1 MMLFKLSLKNIKK
14 SFKDY
19 AIYFMT
25 LILGVTIFYMF
36 NSIESQE
43 AMMQVNQSQKMI
55 IELMTQL
62 IGFVSGFVAII
73 LAFLIIYANNFLIK
87 RRKKEFGIYMTLGMG
102 KRQISKILLFETILI
117 GIISLGI
124 GLVIGIFGSQL
135 MSILVSKLFEVDM
148 TEFQFIFSKDAFVKT
163 CIYFALMYFAVMIFN
178 TISVSR
184 YKLIDLLNAA
194 KKNEKVI
201 IKNPIICTII
211 FLLSCGVLGYAYYIV
226 SAKAYTLT
234 SFSKIWPILVMGTVA
249 TLLLFW
255 SLSGL
260 MIKLIQFRKK
270 TYLKDAN
277 MFVLRQINN
286 KINTTVVSMTIICL
300 MLFITITILSTALS
314 IKNTMTRELVEM
326 TPVDINLYKT
336 ASLPER
342 YVNRYGE
349 EIVYTKEQIEDS
361 RESVQYTLENAGLD
375 MSILKDIVEISTYT
389 SPDLTWQTYL
399 KDVFDEVKAQFPG
412 LAYGTPELIV
422 KESEYNKV
430 ARLYGLEEF
439 SLNDDE
445 YVMLCDFDNMINIRN
460 KELQIDGVIN
470 LCGKEYI
477 PKYRE
482 CKSGYI
488 MMSTSHTNTGII
500 LVPDSCPLTED
511 MKEQQ
516 ILIAN
521 YNANTEEEKQKIEEI
536 FSAEDS
542 YLIQNLDKNGID
554 LEGATKISIY
564 DGSVGITTII
574 VFVAIYLGIIFLISS
589 SAILALKQL
598 TESSDNKLRYSI
610 LRKIGA
616 DEKMINRSLF
626 IQIGIFFA
634 FPIVI
639 AIIHSIFGIQF
650 ALSTMSGI
658 ADAADL
664 LPSIIATVLIIG
676 FIYGIYFL
684 ATYFESKNIIKE
696 NT

>member
-1 MMLFKLSLKNIKK
+1 MMLFKLSLKNIRK

-286 KINTTVVSMTIICL
+286 KINTTVVSMTVICL

-361 RESVQYTLENAGLD
+361 QESVQYTLENAGLD
-375 MSILKDIVEISTYT
+375 MNLLKDVVEISTYT
-389 SPDLTWQTYL
+389 SPNLTWETYL

-430 ARLYGLEEF
+430 AKLYGLEEF
-439 SLNDDE
+439 HLNDNE
-445 YVMLCDFDNMINIRN
+445 YVMLCDFDNMVNIRN
-460 KELQIDGVIN
+460 KELQIDGIIT
-470 LCGKEYI
+470 LCGKEYT
-477 PKYRE
+477 PKYKE

-500 LVPDSCPLTED
+500 LVPDSCPLTKD
-511 MKEQQ
+511 MQEQQ

-521 YNANTEEEKQKIEEI
+521 YNATTDEQKQEIENL
-536 FSAEDS
+536 FASDDS
-542 YLIQNLDKNGID
+542 ILIQNLDKNGID
-554 LEGATKISIY
+554 LEGATRISIY
-564 DGSVGITTII
+564 DGSVGIATII
-574 VFVAIYLGIIFLISS
+574 VFLAIYLGIIFLISS
-589 SAILALKQL
+589 SAVLALKQL

-616 DEKMINRSLF
+616 DDRMINHSLF
-626 IQIGIFFA
+626 LQIGIFFA
-634 FPIVI
+634 FPIII
-639 AIIHSIFGIQF
+639 AMIHSIFGIQF

-664 LPSIIATVLIIG
+664 LPSIIATVVIIG

-696 NT
+696 NI

>member
-1 MMLFKLSLKNIKK
+1 MMLFKLSLKNIRK

-260 MIKLIQFRKK
+260 MIKLVQIRKK
-270 TYLKDAN
+270 TYLKDTN

-314 IKNTMTRELVEM
+314 IKNTMTRELIEM

-361 RESVQYTLENAGLD
+361 QKPVQYTLENAGFD
-375 MSILKDIVEISTYT
+375 MNLLKDVVEISTYT
-389 SPDLTWQTYL
+389 SPNLTWETYL

-422 KESEYNKV
+422 KESEYNRV

-439 SLNDDE
+439 ELNDDE
-445 YVMLCDFDNMINIRN
+445 YVMLCDFDNMVNIRN
-460 KELQIDGVIN
+460 KEIQMDGIIT
-470 LCGKEYI
+470 LCGKEYT
-477 PKYRE
+477 PKYKE

-500 LVPDSCPLTED
+500 LVPDSCPLTQD
-511 MKEQQ
+511 MQEQQ

-521 YNANTEEEKQKIEEI
+521 YNATTDEQKQEIENL
-536 FSAEDS
+536 FVNDDS
-542 YLIQNLDKNGID
+542 FLIQNLDKSGID
-554 LEGATKISIY
+554 LEGATRISIY
-564 DGSVGITTII
+564 DGSVGIATII
-574 VFVAIYLGIIFLISS
+574 VFLAIYLGIIFLISS
-589 SAILALKQL
+589 SAVLALKQL

-616 DEKMINRSLF
+616 DDRMINHSLF
-626 IQIGIFFA
+626 LQIGIFFA
-634 FPIVI
+634 FPIII

-696 NT
+696 NI

>member
-1 MMLFKLSLKNIKK
+1 MLFKLSLKNIKK

-117 GIISLGI
+117 GIISLGV

-148 TEFQFIFSKDAFVKT
+148 TEYQFVFSKDAFFKT
-163 CIYFALMYFAVMIFN
+163 CIYFALMYLAVMIFN

-184 YKLIDLLNAA
+184 YKLIDLINAA
-194 KKNEKVI
+194 KKNEKII
-201 IKNPIICTII
+201 IKNPIICIIVFLVSCTI
-211 FLLSCGVLGYAYYIV
+211 LGYAYYIV

-234 SFSKIWPILVMGTVA
+234 TFEKIWPILVMGTVA

-260 MIKLIQFRKK
+260 MIKLVQIRKK
-270 TYLKDAN
+270 TYLKDTN

-314 IKNTMTRELVEM
+314 IKNTMTRELIEM

-336 ASLPER
+336 ATLPQK

-460 KELQIDGVIN
+460 KELQINGVIN
-470 LCGKEYI
+470 LCGKEYT
-477 PKYRE
+477 PKYKE

>member
-117 GIISLGI
+117 GIISLGV

-148 TEFQFIFSKDAFVKT
+148 TEYQFVFSKDAFFKT
-163 CIYFALMYFAVMIFN
+163 CIYFALMYLAVMIFN

-194 KKNEKVI
+194 KKNEKII
-201 IKNPIICTII
+201 IKNPIICIIVFLVSCTI
-211 FLLSCGVLGYAYYIV
+211 LGYAYYIV

-234 SFSKIWPILVMGTVA
+234 TFEKIWPILVMGTVA

-286 KINTTVVSMTIICL
+286 KINTTVVSMTVICL

-361 RESVQYTLENAGLD
+361 QESVQYTLENAGLD
-375 MSILKDIVEISTYT
+375 MNLLKDVVEISTYT
-389 SPDLTWQTYL
+389 SPNLTWETYL

-430 ARLYGLEEF
+430 AKLYGLEEF
-439 SLNDDE
+439 HLNDNE
-445 YVMLCDFDNMINIRN
+445 YVMLCDFDNMVNIRN
-460 KELQIDGVIN
+460 KELQIDGIIT
-470 LCGKEYI
+470 LCGKEYT
-477 PKYRE
+477 PKYKE

-500 LVPDSCPLTED
+500 LVPDSCPLTKD
-511 MKEQQ
+511 MQEQQ

-521 YNANTEEEKQKIEEI
+521 YNATTDEQKQEIENL
-536 FSAEDS
+536 FASDDS
-542 YLIQNLDKNGID
+542 ILIQNLDKNGID
-554 LEGATKISIY
+554 LEGATRISIY
-564 DGSVGITTII
+564 DGSVGIATII
-574 VFVAIYLGIIFLISS
+574 VFLAIYLGIIFLISS

-616 DEKMINRSLF
+616 DDRMINHSLF
-626 IQIGIFFA
+626 LQIGIFFA
-634 FPIVI
+634 FPIII
-639 AIIHSIFGIQF
+639 AMIHSIFGIQF

-664 LPSIIATVLIIG
+664 LPSIIATVVIIG

-696 NT
+696 NI

>member
-361 RESVQYTLENAGLD
+361 QESVQYTLENAGLD
-375 MSILKDIVEISTYT
+375 MNLLKDVVEISTYT
-389 SPDLTWQTYL
+389 SPNLTWETYL

-430 ARLYGLEEF
+430 AKLYGLEEF
-439 SLNDDE
+439 HLNDNE
-445 YVMLCDFDNMINIRN
+445 YVMLCDFDNMVNIRN
-460 KELQIDGVIN
+460 KELQIDGIIT
-470 LCGKEYI
+470 LCGKEYT
-477 PKYRE
+477 PKYKE

-500 LVPDSCPLTED
+500 LVPDSCPLTKD
-511 MKEQQ
+511 MQEQQ

-521 YNANTEEEKQKIEEI
+521 YNATTDEQKQEIENL
-536 FSAEDS
+536 FASDDS
-542 YLIQNLDKNGID
+542 ILIQNLDKNGID
-554 LEGATKISIY
+554 LEGATRISIY
-564 DGSVGITTII
+564 DGSVGIATII
-574 VFVAIYLGIIFLISS
+574 VFLAIYLGIIFLISS
-589 SAILALKQL
+589 SAVLALKQL

-616 DEKMINRSLF
+616 DDRMINHSLF
-626 IQIGIFFA
+626 LQIGIFFA

-696 NT
+696 NI

>member
-1 MMLFKLSLKNIKK
+1 MMLFKLSLKNIRK

-270 TYLKDAN
+270 IYLKDTN

-286 KINTTVVSMTIICL
+286 KINTTVVSMTVICL

-361 RESVQYTLENAGLD
+361 QESVQYTLENAGLD
-375 MSILKDIVEISTYT
+375 MNLLKDVVEISTYT
-389 SPDLTWQTYL
+389 SPNLTWETYL

-430 ARLYGLEEF
+430 AKLYGLEEF
-439 SLNDDE
+439 HLNDNE
-445 YVMLCDFDNMINIRN
+445 YVMLCDFDNMVNIRN
-460 KELQIDGVIN
+460 KELQIDGIIT
-470 LCGKEYI
+470 LCGKEYT
-477 PKYRE
+477 PKYKE

-500 LVPDSCPLTED
+500 LVPDSCPLTKD
-511 MKEQQ
+511 MQEQQ

-521 YNANTEEEKQKIEEI
+521 YNATTDEQKQEIENL
-536 FSAEDS
+536 FASDDS
-542 YLIQNLDKNGID
+542 ILIQNLDKNGID
-554 LEGATKISIY
+554 LEGATRISIY
-564 DGSVGITTII
+564 DGSVGIATII
-574 VFVAIYLGIIFLISS
+574 VFLAIYLGIIFLISS
-589 SAILALKQL
+589 SAVLALKQL

-616 DEKMINRSLF
+616 DDRMINHSLF
-626 IQIGIFFA
+626 LQIGIFFA

>member
-1 MMLFKLSLKNIKK
+1 MMLFKLSLKNIRK

-286 KINTTVVSMTIICL
+286 KINTTVVSMTVICL

-361 RESVQYTLENAGLD
+361 QESVQYTLENAGLD
-375 MSILKDIVEISTYT
+375 MNLLKDVVEISTYT
-389 SPDLTWQTYL
+389 SPNLTWETYL

-430 ARLYGLEEF
+430 AKLYGLEEF
-439 SLNDDE
+439 HLNDNE
-445 YVMLCDFDNMINIRN
+445 YVMLCDFDNMVNIRN
-460 KELQIDGVIN
+460 KELQIDGIIT
-470 LCGKEYI
+470 LCGKEYT
-477 PKYRE
+477 PKYKE

-500 LVPDSCPLTED
+500 LVPDSCPLTKD
-511 MKEQQ
+511 MQEQQ

-521 YNANTEEEKQKIEEI
+521 YNATTDEQKQEIENL
-536 FSAEDS
+536 FASDDS
-542 YLIQNLDKNGID
+542 ILIQNLDKNGID
-554 LEGATKISIY
+554 LEGATRISIY
-564 DGSVGITTII
+564 DGSVGIATII
-574 VFVAIYLGIIFLISS
+574 VFLAIYLGIIFLISS

-616 DEKMINRSLF
+616 DDRMINHSLF
-626 IQIGIFFA
+626 LQIGIFFA
-634 FPIVI
+634 FPIII
-639 AIIHSIFGIQF
+639 AMIHSIFGIQF

-696 NT
+696 NI

>member
-163 CIYFALMYFAVMIFN
+163 CIYFAVMYLAVMIFN

-286 KINTTVVSMTIICL
+286 KINTTVVSMTVICL

-314 IKNTMTRELVEM
+314 LKNTMTRELVEM

-361 RESVQYTLENAGLD
+361 QESVQYTLENAGLD
-375 MSILKDIVEISTYT
+375 MNLLKDVVEISTYT
-389 SPDLTWQTYL
+389 SPNLTWETYL

-430 ARLYGLEEF
+430 AKLYGFEQF
-439 SLNDDE
+439 HLNDNE
-445 YVMLCDFDNMINIRN
+445 YVMLCDFDNMVNIRN
-460 KELQIDGVIN
+460 KELQIDGIIT
-470 LCGKEYI
+470 LCGKEYM
-477 PKYRE
+477 PKYKE

-500 LVPDSCPLTED
+500 LVPDSCPLTQD
-511 MKEQQ
+511 MQEQQ

-521 YNANTEEEKQKIEEI
+521 YNATTDEQKQEIENL
-536 FSAEDS
+536 FASDDS
-542 YLIQNLDKNGID
+542 FLIQNLDKNGID
-554 LEGATKISIY
+554 LEGATRISIY

-574 VFVAIYLGIIFLISS
+574 VFLAIYLGIIFLISS
-589 SAILALKQL
+589 SAVLALKQL
-598 TESSDNKLRYSI
+598 TESSDNKLRYSV

-616 DEKMINRSLF
+616 DEKMINHSLF

-634 FPIVI
+634 LPIII

-650 ALSTMSGI
+650 ALSTMSGM
-658 ADAADL
+658 ADIADL
-664 LPSIIATVLIIG
+664 LPSIIATVVIID
-676 FIYGIYFL
+676 FVYGIYFL

-696 NT
+696 NI

>member
-1 MMLFKLSLKNIKK
+1 MMLFKLSLKNIRK

-270 TYLKDAN
+270 IYLKDAN

-286 KINTTVVSMTIICL
+286 KINTTVVSMTVICL

-361 RESVQYTLENAGLD
+361 QESVQYTLENAGLD
-375 MSILKDIVEISTYT
+375 MNLLKDVVEISTYT
-389 SPDLTWQTYL
+389 SPNLTWETYL

-430 ARLYGLEEF
+430 AKLYGLEEF
-439 SLNDDE
+439 HLNDNE
-445 YVMLCDFDNMINIRN
+445 YVMLCDFDNMVNIRN
-460 KELQIDGVIN
+460 KELQIDGIIT
-470 LCGKEYI
+470 LCGKEYT
-477 PKYRE
+477 PKYKE

-500 LVPDSCPLTED
+500 LVPDSCPLTKD
-511 MKEQQ
+511 MQEQQ

-521 YNANTEEEKQKIEEI
+521 YNATTDEQKQEIENL
-536 FSAEDS
+536 FASDDS
-542 YLIQNLDKNGID
+542 ILIQNLDKNGID
-554 LEGATKISIY
+554 LEGATRISIY
-564 DGSVGITTII
+564 DGSVGIATII
-574 VFVAIYLGIIFLISS
+574 VFLAIYLGIIFLISS

-616 DEKMINRSLF
+616 DDRMINHSLF
-626 IQIGIFFA
+626 LQIGIFFA
-634 FPIVI
+634 FPIII
-639 AIIHSIFGIQF
+639 AMIHSIFGIQF

-664 LPSIIATVLIIG
+664 LPSIIATVVIIG

-696 NT
+696 NI

>member
-1 MMLFKLSLKNIKK
+1 MMLFKLSLKNIRK

-286 KINTTVVSMTIICL
+286 KINTTVVSMTVICL

-361 RESVQYTLENAGLD
+361 QESVQYTLENAGLD
-375 MSILKDIVEISTYT
+375 MNLLKDVVEISTYT
-389 SPDLTWQTYL
+389 SPNLTWETYL

-430 ARLYGLEEF
+430 AKLYGLEEF
-439 SLNDDE
+439 HLNDNE
-445 YVMLCDFDNMINIRN
+445 YVMLCDFDNMVNIRN
-460 KELQIDGVIN
+460 KELKIDGIIT
-470 LCGKEYI
+470 LCGKEYT
-477 PKYRE
+477 PKYKE

-500 LVPDSCPLTED
+500 LVPDSCPLTKD
-511 MKEQQ
+511 MQEQQ

-521 YNANTEEEKQKIEEI
+521 YNATTDEQKQEIENL
-536 FSAEDS
+536 FASDDS
-542 YLIQNLDKNGID
+542 ILIQNLDKNGID
-554 LEGATKISIY
+554 LEGATRISIY
-564 DGSVGITTII
+564 DGSVGIATII
-574 VFVAIYLGIIFLISS
+574 VFLAIYLGIIFLISS

-616 DEKMINRSLF
+616 DDRMINHSLF
-626 IQIGIFFA
+626 LQIGIFFA
-634 FPIVI
+634 FPIII
-639 AIIHSIFGIQF
+639 AMIHSIFGIQF

-664 LPSIIATVLIIG
+664 LPSIIATVVIIG

-696 NT
+696 NI

>member
-1 MMLFKLSLKNIKK
+1 MLFKLSLKNIKK

-102 KRQISKILLFETILI
+102 KRQISKILLFEIILI
-117 GIISLGI
+117 GIISLGV

-148 TEFQFIFSKDAFVKT
+148 TEYQFVFSKDAFFKT
-163 CIYFALMYFAVMIFN
+163 CIYFALMYLAVMIFN

-286 KINTTVVSMTIICL
+286 KINTTVVSMTVICL

-361 RESVQYTLENAGLD
+361 QESVQYTLENAGLD
-375 MSILKDIVEISTYT
+375 MNLLKDVVEISTYT
-389 SPDLTWQTYL
+389 SPNLTWETYL

-430 ARLYGLEEF
+430 AKLYGLEEF
-439 SLNDDE
+439 HLNDNE
-445 YVMLCDFDNMINIRN
+445 YVMLCDFDNMVNIRN
-460 KELQIDGVIN
+460 KELQIDGIIT
-470 LCGKEYI
+470 LCGKEYT
-477 PKYRE
+477 PKYKE

-500 LVPDSCPLTED
+500 LVPDSCPLTKD
-511 MKEQQ
+511 MQEQQ

-521 YNANTEEEKQKIEEI
+521 YNATTDEQKQEIENL
-536 FSAEDS
+536 FASDDS
-542 YLIQNLDKNGID
+542 ILIQNLDKNGID
-554 LEGATKISIY
+554 LEGATRISIY
-564 DGSVGITTII
+564 DGSVGIATII
-574 VFVAIYLGIIFLISS
+574 VFLAIYLGIIFLISS

-616 DEKMINRSLF
+616 DDRMINHSLF
-626 IQIGIFFA
+626 LQIGIFFA
-634 FPIVI
+634 FPIII
-639 AIIHSIFGIQF
+639 AMIHSIFGIQF

-664 LPSIIATVLIIG
+664 LPSIIATVVIIG

-696 NT
+696 NI

>member
-1 MMLFKLSLKNIKK
+1 MMLFKLSLKNIRK

-260 MIKLIQFRKK
+260 MIKLVQIRKK
-270 TYLKDAN
+270 TYLKDTN

-286 KINTTVVSMTIICL
+286 KINTTVVSMTVICL

-314 IKNTMTRELVEM
+314 IKNTMTRELIEM

-361 RESVQYTLENAGLD
+361 QKPVQYTLENAGFD
-375 MSILKDIVEISTYT
+375 MNLLKDVVEISTYT
-389 SPDLTWQTYL
+389 SPNLTWETYL

-422 KESEYNKV
+422 KESEYNRV

-439 SLNDDE
+439 ELNDDE
-445 YVMLCDFDNMINIRN
+445 YVMLCDFDNMVNIRN
-460 KELQIDGVIN
+460 KEIQMDGIIT
-470 LCGKEYI
+470 LCGKEYT
-477 PKYRE
+477 PKYKE

-500 LVPDSCPLTED
+500 LVPDSCPLTQD
-511 MKEQQ
+511 MQEQQ

-521 YNANTEEEKQKIEEI
+521 YNATTDEQKQEIENL
-536 FSAEDS
+536 FVNDDS
-542 YLIQNLDKNGID
+542 FLIQNLDKSGID
-554 LEGATKISIY
+554 LEGATRISIY
-564 DGSVGITTII
+564 DGSVGIATII
-574 VFVAIYLGIIFLISS
+574 VFLAIYLGIIFLISS
-589 SAILALKQL
+589 SAVLALKQL

-616 DEKMINRSLF
+616 DDRMINHSLF
-626 IQIGIFFA
+626 LQIGIFFA
-634 FPIVI
+634 FPIII

-696 NT
+696 NI

>member
-1 MMLFKLSLKNIKK
+1 MMLFKLSLKNIRK

-286 KINTTVVSMTIICL
+286 KINTTVVSMTVICL

-361 RESVQYTLENAGLD
+361 QESVQYTLENAGLD
-375 MSILKDIVEISTYT
+375 MNLLKDVVEISTYT
-389 SPDLTWQTYL
+389 SPNLTWETYL

-430 ARLYGLEEF
+430 AKLYGLEEF
-439 SLNDDE
+439 HLNDNE
-445 YVMLCDFDNMINIRN
+445 YVMLCDFDNMVNIRN
-460 KELQIDGVIN
+460 KELQIDGIIT
-470 LCGKEYI
+470 LCGKEYT
-477 PKYRE
+477 PKYKE

-500 LVPDSCPLTED
+500 LVPDSCPLTKD
-511 MKEQQ
+511 MQEQQ

-521 YNANTEEEKQKIEEI
+521 YNATTDEQKQEIENL
-536 FSAEDS
+536 FASDDS
-542 YLIQNLDKNGID
+542 ILIQNLDKNGID
-554 LEGATKISIY
+554 LEGATRISIY
-564 DGSVGITTII
+564 DGSVGIATII
-574 VFVAIYLGIIFLISS
+574 VFLAIYLGIIFLISS

-616 DEKMINRSLF
+616 DDRMINHSLF
-626 IQIGIFFA
+626 LQIGIFFA

-664 LPSIIATVLIIG
+664 LPSIIATILIIG

-696 NT
+696 NI

>member
-1 MMLFKLSLKNIKK
+1 MLFKLSLKNIKK

-117 GIISLGI
+117 GIISLGV

-148 TEFQFIFSKDAFVKT
+148 TEYQFVFSKDAFFKT
-163 CIYFALMYFAVMIFN
+163 CIYFAVMYLAVMIFN

-184 YKLIDLLNAA
+184 YKLIDLINAA
-194 KKNEKVI
+194 KKNEKII
-201 IKNPIICTII
+201 IKNSIICIIVFLVSCTI
-211 FLLSCGVLGYAYYIV
+211 LGYAYYIV

-234 SFSKIWPILVMGTVA
+234 TFEKIWPILVMGTVA

-260 MIKLIQFRKK
+260 MIKLVQIRKK
-270 TYLKDAN
+270 TYLKDTN

-314 IKNTMTRELVEM
+314 IKNTMTRELIEM

-336 ASLPER
+336 ASLPQK

-389 SPDLTWQTYL
+389 SLDLTWQTYL

-445 YVMLCDFDNMINIRN
+445 YVMLCDFDNMVNIRN
-460 KELQIDGVIN
+460 KELQIDGIIT
-470 LCGKEYI
+470 LCGKEYT
-477 PKYRE
+477 PKYKE

-500 LVPDSCPLTED
+500 LVPDSCPLTKD
-511 MKEQQ
+511 MQEQQ

-521 YNANTEEEKQKIEEI
+521 YNATTDEQKQEIENL
-536 FSAEDS
+536 FASDDS
-542 YLIQNLDKNGID
+542 ILIQNLDKNGID
-554 LEGATKISIY
+554 LEGATRISIY
-564 DGSVGITTII
+564 DGSVGIATII
-574 VFVAIYLGIIFLISS
+574 VFLAIYLGIIFLISS
-589 SAILALKQL
+589 SAVLALKQL

-616 DEKMINRSLF
+616 DDKMINHSLF
-626 IQIGIFFA
+626 LQIGIFFA

>member
-349 EIVYTKEQIEDS
+349 EMVYTKEQIEDS
-361 RESVQYTLENAGLD
+361 QESVQYTLENAGLD
-375 MSILKDIVEISTYT
+375 MNLLKDVVEISTYT
-389 SPDLTWQTYL
+389 SPNLTWETYL

-430 ARLYGLEEF
+430 AKLYGLEEF
-439 SLNDDE
+439 HLNDNE
-445 YVMLCDFDNMINIRN
+445 YVMLCDFDNMVNIRN
-460 KELQIDGVIN
+460 KELQIDGIIT
-470 LCGKEYI
+470 LCGKEYT
-477 PKYRE
+477 PKYKE

-500 LVPDSCPLTED
+500 LVPDSCPLTKD
-511 MKEQQ
+511 MQEQQ

-521 YNANTEEEKQKIEEI
+521 YNATTDEQKQEIENL
-536 FSAEDS
+536 FASDDS
-542 YLIQNLDKNGID
+542 ILIQNLDKNGID
-554 LEGATKISIY
+554 LEGATRISIY
-564 DGSVGITTII
+564 DGSVGIATII
-574 VFVAIYLGIIFLISS
+574 VFLAIYLGIIFLISS
-589 SAILALKQL
+589 SAVLALKQL

-616 DEKMINRSLF
+616 DDKMINHSLF
-626 IQIGIFFA
+626 LQIGIFFA

-696 NT
+696 NI

>member
-117 GIISLGI
+117 GIISLGV

-148 TEFQFIFSKDAFVKT
+148 TEYQFVFSKDAFVKT
-163 CIYFALMYFAVMIFN
+163 CIYFALMYLAVMIFN

-184 YKLIDLLNAA
+184 YKLIDLINAA
-194 KKNEKVI
+194 KKNEKII
-201 IKNPIICTII
+201 IKNSIICIIVFLVSCTI
-211 FLLSCGVLGYAYYIV
+211 LGYAYYIV

-234 SFSKIWPILVMGTVA
+234 TFEKIWPILVMGTVA

-260 MIKLIQFRKK
+260 MIKLVQIRKK
-270 TYLKDAN
+270 TYLKDTN

-361 RESVQYTLENAGLD
+361 QESVQYTLENAGLD
-375 MSILKDIVEISTYT
+375 MNLLKDVVEISTYT
-389 SPDLTWQTYL
+389 SPNLTWETYL

-430 ARLYGLEEF
+430 AKLYGLEEF
-439 SLNDDE
+439 HLNDNE
-445 YVMLCDFDNMINIRN
+445 YVMLCDFDNMVNIRN
-460 KELQIDGVIN
+460 KELQIDGIIT
-470 LCGKEYI
+470 LCGKEYT
-477 PKYRE
+477 PKYKE

-500 LVPDSCPLTED
+500 LVPDSCPLTKD
-511 MKEQQ
+511 MQEQQ

-521 YNANTEEEKQKIEEI
+521 YNATTDEQKQEIENL
-536 FSAEDS
+536 FASDDS
-542 YLIQNLDKNGID
+542 ILIQNLDKNGID
-554 LEGATKISIY
+554 LEGATRISIY
-564 DGSVGITTII
+564 DGSVGIATII
-574 VFVAIYLGIIFLISS
+574 VFLAIYLGIIFLISS

-616 DEKMINRSLF
+616 DDRMINHSLF
-626 IQIGIFFA
+626 LQIGIFFA

-664 LPSIIATVLIIG
+664 LPSIIATVVIIG

-696 NT
+696 NI

>member
-1 MMLFKLSLKNIKK
+1 MLFKLSLKNIKK

-117 GIISLGI
+117 GIISLGV

-148 TEFQFIFSKDAFVKT
+148 TEYQFVFSKDAFFKT
-163 CIYFALMYFAVMIFN
+163 CIYFALMYLAVMIFN

-184 YKLIDLLNAA
+184 YKLIDLINAA
-194 KKNEKVI
+194 KKNEKII
-201 IKNPIICTII
+201 IKNSIICIIVFLVSCTI
-211 FLLSCGVLGYAYYIV
+211 LGYAYYIV

-234 SFSKIWPILVMGTVA
+234 TFEKIWPILVMGTVA

-260 MIKLIQFRKK
+260 MIKSVQIRKK
-270 TYLKDAN
+270 TYLKDTN

-314 IKNTMTRELVEM
+314 IKNTMTRELIEM

-336 ASLPER
+336 ASLPQK

-389 SPDLTWQTYL
+389 SLDLTWQTYL

-422 KESEYNKV
+422 KESEYNRV

-664 LPSIIATVLIIG
+664 LPSIVATVLIIG

>member
-1 MMLFKLSLKNIKK
+1 MMLFKLSLKNIRK

-286 KINTTVVSMTIICL
+286 KINTTVVSMTVICL

-361 RESVQYTLENAGLD
+361 QESVQYTLENAGLD
-375 MSILKDIVEISTYT
+375 MNLLKDVVEISTYT
-389 SPDLTWQTYL
+389 SPNLTWETYL

-430 ARLYGLEEF
+430 AKLYGLEEF
-439 SLNDDE
+439 HLNDNE
-445 YVMLCDFDNMINIRN
+445 YVMLCDFDNMVNIRN
-460 KELQIDGVIN
+460 KELQIDGIIT
-470 LCGKEYI
+470 LCGKEYT
-477 PKYRE
+477 PKYKE

-500 LVPDSCPLTED
+500 LVPDSCPLTKD
-511 MKEQQ
+511 MQEQQ

-521 YNANTEEEKQKIEEI
+521 YNATTDEQKQEIENL
-536 FSAEDS
+536 FASDDS
-542 YLIQNLDKNGID
+542 ILIQNLDKNGID
-554 LEGATKISIY
+554 LEGATRISIY
-564 DGSVGITTII
+564 DGSVGIATII
-574 VFVAIYLGIIFLISS
+574 VFLAIYLGIIFLISS

-616 DEKMINRSLF
+616 DDRMINHSLF
-626 IQIGIFFA
+626 LQIGIFFA
-634 FPIVI
+634 FPIII

-664 LPSIIATVLIIG
+664 LPSIIATVVIIG

-696 NT
+696 NI

>member
-117 GIISLGI
+117 GIISLGV

-148 TEFQFIFSKDAFVKT
+148 TEYQFVFSKDAFFKT
-163 CIYFALMYFAVMIFN
+163 CIYFALMYLAVMIFN

-286 KINTTVVSMTIICL
+286 KINTTVVSMTVICL
-300 MLFITITILSTALS
+300 MLFMTITILSTALS

-361 RESVQYTLENAGLD
+361 QESVQYTLENAGLD
-375 MSILKDIVEISTYT
+375 MNLLKDVVEISTYT
-389 SPDLTWQTYL
+389 SPNLTWETYL

-430 ARLYGLEEF
+430 AKLYGLEEF
-439 SLNDDE
+439 HLNDNE
-445 YVMLCDFDNMINIRN
+445 YVMLCDFDNMVNIRN
-460 KELQIDGVIN
+460 KELQIDGIIT
-470 LCGKEYI
+470 LCGKEYT
-477 PKYRE
+477 PKYKE

-500 LVPDSCPLTED
+500 LVPDSCPLTKD
-511 MKEQQ
+511 MQEQQ

-521 YNANTEEEKQKIEEI
+521 YNATTDEQKQEIENL
-536 FSAEDS
+536 FASDDS
-542 YLIQNLDKNGID
+542 ILIQNLDKNGID
-554 LEGATKISIY
+554 LEGATRISIY
-564 DGSVGITTII
+564 DGSVGIATII
-574 VFVAIYLGIIFLISS
+574 VFLAIYLGIIFLISS

-616 DEKMINRSLF
+616 DDRMINHSLF
-626 IQIGIFFA
+626 LQIGIFFA
-634 FPIVI
+634 FPIII
-639 AIIHSIFGIQF
+639 AMIHSIFGIQF

-664 LPSIIATVLIIG
+664 LPSIIATVVIIG

-696 NT
+696 NI

>member
-1 MMLFKLSLKNIKK
+1 MMLFKLSLKNIRK

-286 KINTTVVSMTIICL
+286 KINTTVVSMTVICL

-361 RESVQYTLENAGLD
+361 QESVQYTLENAGLD
-375 MSILKDIVEISTYT
+375 MNLLKDVVEISTYT
-389 SPDLTWQTYL
+389 SPNLTWETYL

-430 ARLYGLEEF
+430 AKLYGLEEF
-439 SLNDDE
+439 HLNDNE
-445 YVMLCDFDNMINIRN
+445 YVMLCDFDNMVNIRN
-460 KELQIDGVIN
+460 KELQIDGIIT
-470 LCGKEYI
+470 LCGKEYT
-477 PKYRE
+477 PKYKE

-500 LVPDSCPLTED
+500 LVPDSCPLTQD
-511 MKEQQ
+511 MQEQQ

-521 YNANTEEEKQKIEEI
+521 YNATTDEQKQEIENL
-536 FSAEDS
+536 FVNDDS
-542 YLIQNLDKNGID
+542 FLIQNLDKSGID
-554 LEGATKISIY
+554 LEGATRISIY
-564 DGSVGITTII
+564 DGSVGIATII
-574 VFVAIYLGIIFLISS
+574 VFLAIYLGIIFLISS
-589 SAILALKQL
+589 SAVLALKQL

-616 DEKMINRSLF
+616 DDRMINHSLF
-626 IQIGIFFA
+626 LQIGIFFA
-634 FPIVI
+634 FPIII

-696 NT
+696 NI

>member
-102 KRQISKILLFETILI
+102 KRQISKILLFEIILI
-117 GIISLGI
+117 GIISLGV

-148 TEFQFIFSKDAFVKT
+148 TEYQFVFSKDAFFKT
-163 CIYFALMYFAVMIFN
+163 CIYFALMYLAVMIFN

-286 KINTTVVSMTIICL
+286 KINTTVVSMTVICL

-361 RESVQYTLENAGLD
+361 QESVQYTLENAGLD
-375 MSILKDIVEISTYT
+375 MNLLKDVVEISTYT
-389 SPDLTWQTYL
+389 SPNLTWETYL

-430 ARLYGLEEF
+430 AKLYGLEEF
-439 SLNDDE
+439 HLNDNE
-445 YVMLCDFDNMINIRN
+445 YVMLCDFDNMVNIRN
-460 KELQIDGVIN
+460 KELQIDGIIT
-470 LCGKEYI
+470 LCGKEYT
-477 PKYRE
+477 PKYKE

-500 LVPDSCPLTED
+500 LVPDSCPLTKD
-511 MKEQQ
+511 MQEQQ

-521 YNANTEEEKQKIEEI
+521 YNATTDEQKQEIENL
-536 FSAEDS
+536 FASDDS
-542 YLIQNLDKNGID
+542 ILIQNLDKNGID
-554 LEGATKISIY
+554 LEGATRISIY
-564 DGSVGITTII
+564 DGSVGIATII
-574 VFVAIYLGIIFLISS
+574 VFLAIYLGIIFLISS

-616 DEKMINRSLF
+616 DDRMINHSLF
-626 IQIGIFFA
+626 LQIGIFFA
-634 FPIVI
+634 FPIII
-639 AIIHSIFGIQF
+639 AMIHSIFGI
-650 ALSTMSGI
+650 
-658 ADAADL
+658 
-664 LPSIIATVLIIG
+664 
-676 FIYGIYFL
+676 FIYNVWYC
-684 ATYFESKNIIKE
+684 
-696 NT
+696 

>member
-1 MMLFKLSLKNIKK
+1 MMLFKLSLKNIRK

-163 CIYFALMYFAVMIFN
+163 CIYFAVMYLAVMIFN

-270 TYLKDAN
+270 IYLKDTN

-286 KINTTVVSMTIICL
+286 KINTTVVSMTVICL

-314 IKNTMTRELVEM
+314 LKNTMTRELVEM

-361 RESVQYTLENAGLD
+361 QESVQYTLENAGLD
-375 MSILKDIVEISTYT
+375 MNLLKDVVEISTYT
-389 SPDLTWQTYL
+389 SPNLTWETYL

-430 ARLYGLEEF
+430 AKLYGFEQF
-439 SLNDDE
+439 HLNDNE
-445 YVMLCDFDNMINIRN
+445 YVMLCDFDNMVNIRN
-460 KELQIDGVIN
+460 KELQIDGIIT
-470 LCGKEYI
+470 LCGKEYM
-477 PKYRE
+477 PKYKE

-488 MMSTSHTNTGII
+488 MMTTSHTHTGII
-500 LVPDSCPLTED
+500 LVPDSCPLTQD
-511 MKEQQ
+511 MQEQQ

-521 YNANTEEEKQKIEEI
+521 YNATTDEQKQEIENL
-536 FSAEDS
+536 FASDDS
-542 YLIQNLDKNGID
+542 FLIQNLDKNGID
-554 LEGATKISIY
+554 LEGATRISIY

-574 VFVAIYLGIIFLISS
+574 VFLAIYLGIIFLISS
-589 SAILALKQL
+589 SAVLALKQL
-598 TESSDNKLRYSI
+598 TESSDNKLRYSV

-616 DEKMINRSLF
+616 DEKMINHSLF

-634 FPIVI
+634 LPIII

-650 ALSTMSGI
+650 ALSTMSGM
-658 ADAADL
+658 ADIADL
-664 LPSIIATVLIIG
+664 LPSIIATVVIID
-676 FIYGIYFL
+676 FVYGIYFL

-696 NT
+696 NI

>member
-25 LILGVTIFYMF
+25 LILRVTIFYMF

-260 MIKLIQFRKK
+260 MIKSVQIRKK
-270 TYLKDAN
+270 TYLKDTN

-286 KINTTVVSMTIICL
+286 KINTTVVSMTVICL

-361 RESVQYTLENAGLD
+361 QESVQYTLENAGLD
-375 MSILKDIVEISTYT
+375 MNLLKDVVEISTYT
-389 SPDLTWQTYL
+389 SPNLTWETYL

-430 ARLYGLEEF
+430 AKLYGLEEF
-439 SLNDDE
+439 HLNDNE
-445 YVMLCDFDNMINIRN
+445 YVMLCDFDNMVNIRN
-460 KELQIDGVIN
+460 KELQMDGIIT
-470 LCGKEYI
+470 LCGKEYT
-477 PKYRE
+477 PKYKE

-500 LVPDSCPLTED
+500 LVPDSCPLTKD
-511 MKEQQ
+511 MQEQQ

-521 YNANTEEEKQKIEEI
+521 YNATTDEQKQEIENL
-536 FSAEDS
+536 FVNDDS
-542 YLIQNLDKNGID
+542 FLIQNLDKNGID
-554 LEGATKISIY
+554 LEGATRISIY
-564 DGSVGITTII
+564 DGSVGIATII
-574 VFVAIYLGIIFLISS
+574 VFLAIYLGIIFLISS

-616 DEKMINRSLF
+616 DDRMINHSLF
-626 IQIGIFFA
+626 LQIGIFFA

>member
-1 MMLFKLSLKNIKK
+1 MMLFKLSLKNIRK

-163 CIYFALMYFAVMIFN
+163 CIYFAVMYLAVMIFN

-270 TYLKDAN
+270 IYLKDTN

-286 KINTTVVSMTIICL
+286 KINTTVVSMTVICL

-314 IKNTMTRELVEM
+314 LKNTMTRELVEM

-361 RESVQYTLENAGLD
+361 QESVQYTLENAGLD
-375 MSILKDIVEISTYT
+375 MNLLKDVVEISTYT
-389 SPDLTWQTYL
+389 SPNLTWETYL

-430 ARLYGLEEF
+430 AKLYGFEQF
-439 SLNDDE
+439 HLNDNE
-445 YVMLCDFDNMINIRN
+445 YVMLCDFDNMVNIRN
-460 KELQIDGVIN
+460 KELQIDGIIT
-470 LCGKEYI
+470 LCGKEYM
-477 PKYRE
+477 PKYKE

-500 LVPDSCPLTED
+500 LVPDSCPLTQD
-511 MKEQQ
+511 MQEQQ

-521 YNANTEEEKQKIEEI
+521 YNATTDEQKQEIENL
-536 FSAEDS
+536 FASDDS
-542 YLIQNLDKNGID
+542 FLIQNLDKNGID
-554 LEGATKISIY
+554 LEGATRISIY

-574 VFVAIYLGIIFLISS
+574 VFLAIYLGIIFLISS
-589 SAILALKQL
+589 SAVLALKQL
-598 TESSDNKLRYSI
+598 TESSDNKLRYSV

-616 DEKMINRSLF
+616 DEKMINHSLF

-634 FPIVI
+634 LPIII

-650 ALSTMSGI
+650 ALSTMSGM
-658 ADAADL
+658 ADIADL
-664 LPSIIATVLIIG
+664 LPSIIATVVIID
-676 FIYGIYFL
+676 FVYGIYFL

>member
-1 MMLFKLSLKNIKK
+1 MLFKLSLKNIKK

-117 GIISLGI
+117 GIISLGV

-148 TEFQFIFSKDAFVKT
+148 TEYQFVFSKDAFFKT
-163 CIYFALMYFAVMIFN
+163 CIYFALMYLAVMIFN

-184 YKLIDLLNAA
+184 YKLIDLINAA
-194 KKNEKVI
+194 KKNEKII
-201 IKNPIICTII
+201 IKNSIICIIVFLVSCTI
-211 FLLSCGVLGYAYYIV
+211 LGYAYYIV

-234 SFSKIWPILVMGTVA
+234 TFEKIWPILVMGTVA

-260 MIKLIQFRKK
+260 MIKLVQIRKK
-270 TYLKDAN
+270 TYLKDTN

-314 IKNTMTRELVEM
+314 IKNTMTRELIEM

-336 ASLPER
+336 ASLPQK

-589 SAILALKQL
+589 SAVLALKQL

-664 LPSIIATVLIIG
+664 LPSIVATVLIIG

>member
-1 MMLFKLSLKNIKK
+1 MLFKLSLKNIKK

-117 GIISLGI
+117 GIISLGV

-148 TEFQFIFSKDAFVKT
+148 TEYQFVFSKDAFFKT
-163 CIYFALMYFAVMIFN
+163 CIYFALMYLAVMIFN

-184 YKLIDLLNAA
+184 YKLIDLINAA
-194 KKNEKVI
+194 KKNEKII
-201 IKNPIICTII
+201 IKNSIICIIVFLVSCTI
-211 FLLSCGVLGYAYYIV
+211 LGYAYYIV

-234 SFSKIWPILVMGTVA
+234 TFEKIWPILVMGTVA

-260 MIKLIQFRKK
+260 MIKSVQIRKK
-270 TYLKDAN
+270 TYLKDTN

-314 IKNTMTRELVEM
+314 IKNTMTRELIEM

-336 ASLPER
+336 ASLPQK

-389 SPDLTWQTYL
+389 SLDLTWQTYL

>member
-1 MMLFKLSLKNIKK
+1 MMLFKLSLKNIRK

-286 KINTTVVSMTIICL
+286 KINTTVVSMTVICL

-361 RESVQYTLENAGLD
+361 QESVQYTLENAGLD
-375 MSILKDIVEISTYT
+375 MNLLKDVVEISTYT
-389 SPDLTWQTYL
+389 SPNLTWETYL

-430 ARLYGLEEF
+430 AKLYGLEEF
-439 SLNDDE
+439 HLNDNE
-445 YVMLCDFDNMINIRN
+445 YVMLCDFDNMVNIRN
-460 KELQIDGVIN
+460 KELQIDGIIT
-470 LCGKEYI
+470 LCGKEYT
-477 PKYRE
+477 PKYKE

-500 LVPDSCPLTED
+500 LVPDSCPLTKD
-511 MKEQQ
+511 MQEQQ

-521 YNANTEEEKQKIEEI
+521 YNATTDEQKQEIENL
-536 FSAEDS
+536 FASDDS
-542 YLIQNLDKNGID
+542 ILIQNLDKNGID
-554 LEGATKISIY
+554 LEGATRISIY
-564 DGSVGITTII
+564 DGSVGIATII
-574 VFVAIYLGIIFLISS
+574 VFLAIYLGIIFLISS

-616 DEKMINRSLF
+616 DDKMINHSLF
-626 IQIGIFFA
+626 LQIGIFFA

-696 NT
+696 NI

>member
-1 MMLFKLSLKNIKK
+1 MMLFKLSLKNIRK

-314 IKNTMTRELVEM
+314 IKNTMTRELIEM

-361 RESVQYTLENAGLD
+361 QKPVQYTLENAGFD
-375 MSILKDIVEISTYT
+375 MNLLKDVVEISTYT
-389 SPDLTWQTYL
+389 SPNLTWETYL

-430 ARLYGLEEF
+430 AKLYGLEEF
-439 SLNDDE
+439 HLNDNE
-445 YVMLCDFDNMINIRN
+445 YVMLCDFDNMVNIRN
-460 KELQIDGVIN
+460 KELQIDGIIT
-470 LCGKEYI
+470 LCGKEYT
-477 PKYRE
+477 PKYKE

-500 LVPDSCPLTED
+500 LVPDSCPLTKD
-511 MKEQQ
+511 MQEQQ

-521 YNANTEEEKQKIEEI
+521 YNATTDEQKQEIENL
-536 FSAEDS
+536 FASDDS
-542 YLIQNLDKNGID
+542 ILIQNLDKNGID
-554 LEGATKISIY
+554 LEGATRISIY
-564 DGSVGITTII
+564 DGSVGIATII
-574 VFVAIYLGIIFLISS
+574 VFLAIYLGIIFLISS

-616 DEKMINRSLF
+616 DDKMINHSLF
-626 IQIGIFFA
+626 LQIGIFFA

-664 LPSIIATVLIIG
+664 LPSIIATVVIIG

>member
-1 MMLFKLSLKNIKK
+1 MLFKLSLKNIKK

-19 AIYFMT
+19 TIYFMT

-117 GIISLGI
+117 GIISLGV

-148 TEFQFIFSKDAFVKT
+148 TEYQFVFSKDAFFKT
-163 CIYFALMYFAVMIFN
+163 CIYFALMYLAVMIFN

-184 YKLIDLLNAA
+184 YKLIDLINAA
-194 KKNEKVI
+194 KKNEKII
-201 IKNPIICTII
+201 IKNSIICIIVFLVSCTI
-211 FLLSCGVLGYAYYIV
+211 LGYAYYIV

-234 SFSKIWPILVMGTVA
+234 TFEKIWPILVMGTVA

-260 MIKLIQFRKK
+260 MIKSVQIRKK
-270 TYLKDAN
+270 TYLKDTN

-314 IKNTMTRELVEM
+314 IKNTMTRELIEM

-336 ASLPER
+336 ASLPQK

-389 SPDLTWQTYL
+389 SLDLTWQTYL

-664 LPSIIATVLIIG
+664 LPSIVATVLIIG

>member
-1 MMLFKLSLKNIKK
+1 MMLFKLSLKNIRK

-286 KINTTVVSMTIICL
+286 KINTTVVSMTVICL

-361 RESVQYTLENAGLD
+361 QESVQYTLENAGLD
-375 MSILKDIVEISTYT
+375 MNLLKDVVEISTYT
-389 SPDLTWQTYL
+389 SPNLTWETYL

-430 ARLYGLEEF
+430 AKLYGLEEF
-439 SLNDDE
+439 HLNDNE

-460 KELQIDGVIN
+460 KELQINGVIN
-470 LCGKEYI
+470 LCGKEYT
-477 PKYRE
+477 PKYKE

-500 LVPDSCPLTED
+500 LVPDSCPLTQD
-511 MKEQQ
+511 MQEQQ

-521 YNANTEEEKQKIEEI
+521 YNATTDEQKQEIENL
-536 FSAEDS
+536 FVNDDS
-542 YLIQNLDKNGID
+542 FLIQNLDKSGID
-554 LEGATKISIY
+554 LEGATRISIY
-564 DGSVGITTII
+564 DGSVGIATII
-574 VFVAIYLGIIFLISS
+574 VFLAIYLGIIFLISS
-589 SAILALKQL
+589 SAVLALKQL

-616 DEKMINRSLF
+616 DDRMINHSLF
-626 IQIGIFFA
+626 LQIGIFFA
-634 FPIVI
+634 FPIII

-664 LPSIIATVLIIG
+664 LPSIIATVLIIE

-696 NT
+696 NI

>member
-1 MMLFKLSLKNIKK
+1 MLFKLSLKNIKK

-117 GIISLGI
+117 GIISLGV

-148 TEFQFIFSKDAFVKT
+148 TEYQFVFSKDAFVKT
-163 CIYFALMYFAVMIFN
+163 CIYFALMYLAVMIFN

-184 YKLIDLLNAA
+184 YKLIDLINAA
-194 KKNEKVI
+194 KKNEKII
-201 IKNPIICTII
+201 IKNSIICIIVFLVSCTI
-211 FLLSCGVLGYAYYIV
+211 LGYAYYIV

-234 SFSKIWPILVMGTVA
+234 TFEKIWPILVMGTVA

-260 MIKLIQFRKK
+260 MIKLVQIRKK

-286 KINTTVVSMTIICL
+286 KINTTVVSMTVICL

-314 IKNTMTRELVEM
+314 IKNTMTRELEEM

-361 RESVQYTLENAGLD
+361 QESVQYTLENAGLD
-375 MSILKDIVEISTYT
+375 MNLLKDVVEISTYT
-389 SPDLTWQTYL
+389 SPNLTWETYL

-430 ARLYGLEEF
+430 AKLYGLEEF
-439 SLNDDE
+439 HLNDNE
-445 YVMLCDFDNMINIRN
+445 YVMLCDFDNMVNIRN
-460 KELQIDGVIN
+460 KELQIDGIIT
-470 LCGKEYI
+470 LCGKEYT
-477 PKYRE
+477 PKYKE

-500 LVPDSCPLTED
+500 LVPDSCPLTKD
-511 MKEQQ
+511 MQEQQ

-521 YNANTEEEKQKIEEI
+521 YNATTDEQKQEIENL
-536 FSAEDS
+536 FASDDS
-542 YLIQNLDKNGID
+542 ILIQNLDKNGID
-554 LEGATKISIY
+554 LEGATRISIY
-564 DGSVGITTII
+564 DGSVGIATII
-574 VFVAIYLGIIFLISS
+574 VFLAIYLGIIFLISS
-589 SAILALKQL
+589 SAILSLKQL

-616 DEKMINRSLF
+616 DDRMINHSLF
-626 IQIGIFFA
+626 LQIGIFFA
-634 FPIVI
+634 FPIII
-639 AIIHSIFGIQF
+639 AMIHSIFGIQF

-664 LPSIIATVLIIG
+664 LPSIIATVVIIG

-696 NT
+696 NI

>member
-1 MMLFKLSLKNIKK
+1 MMLFKLSLKNIRK

-286 KINTTVVSMTIICL
+286 KINTTVVSMTVICL

-361 RESVQYTLENAGLD
+361 QESVQYTLENAGLD
-375 MSILKDIVEISTYT
+375 MNLLKDVVEISTYT
-389 SPDLTWQTYL
+389 SPNLTWETYL

-430 ARLYGLEEF
+430 AKLYGLEEF
-439 SLNDDE
+439 HLNDNE
-445 YVMLCDFDNMINIRN
+445 YVMLCDFDNMVNIRN
-460 KELQIDGVIN
+460 KELQIDGIIT
-470 LCGKEYI
+470 LCGKEYT
-477 PKYRE
+477 PKYKE

-500 LVPDSCPLTED
+500 LVPDSCPLTKD
-511 MKEQQ
+511 MQEQQ

-521 YNANTEEEKQKIEEI
+521 YNATTDEQKQEIENL
-536 FSAEDS
+536 FASDDS
-542 YLIQNLDKNGID
+542 ILIQNLDKNGID
-554 LEGATKISIY
+554 LEGATRISIY
-564 DGSVGITTII
+564 DGSVGIATII
-574 VFVAIYLGIIFLISS
+574 VFLAIYLGIIFLISS

-616 DEKMINRSLF
+616 DDKMINRSLF
-626 IQIGIFFA
+626 LQIGIFFA

-696 NT
+696 KV

>member
-117 GIISLGI
+117 GIISLGV

-148 TEFQFIFSKDAFVKT
+148 TEYQFVFSKDAFFKT
-163 CIYFALMYFAVMIFN
+163 CIYFALMYLAVMIFN

-184 YKLIDLLNAA
+184 YKLIDLINAA
-194 KKNEKVI
+194 KKNEKII
-201 IKNPIICTII
+201 IKNSIICIIVFLVSCTI
-211 FLLSCGVLGYAYYIV
+211 LGYAYYIV

-234 SFSKIWPILVMGTVA
+234 TFEKIWPILVMGTVA

-260 MIKLIQFRKK
+260 MIKSVQIRKK
-270 TYLKDAN
+270 TYLKDTN

-314 IKNTMTRELVEM
+314 IKNTMTRELIEM

-336 ASLPER
+336 ASLPQK

-389 SPDLTWQTYL
+389 SLDLTWQTYL

-422 KESEYNKV
+422 KESEYNRV